1 MRPGRTS
8 TRTPRRSAVRW
19 SRLRVSPSSSGPTAR
34 TSFDARSS
42 MAWRPIAR
50 RRAAIASRT
59 STTTSSRRPDGPR
72 PALGQAPRQTATT
85 IRRAVNVVV
94 YVSDALRT
102 DHLGCYGSRWVNTKT
117 VDELAAGGVRYTQAI
132 SSAPWTA
139 PSTTSIVTGV
149 YAHHH
154 GYLHW
159 DATLEPSVE
168 TMFRAFG
175 AHGYEVGSFVFDT
188 NYLFKELP
196 EANVLGTSETLDGA
210 VEFLRANREKP
221 FLLYVHNWATH
232 MPYDIVHADR
242 KNWLAAKQEVIS
254 GIQSDSASAL
264 EAMREGNRTAVERQ
278 SEVLVASFLD
288 ELESLGLRESTVFAF
303 LSDHGESWGERFESK
318 DDVKGV
324 YHMHGATLHD
334 EIVHVPL
341 VLSAPGRLE
350 PAVVESQVRTA
361 DLVPTLLDLAGLP
374 ARETDGASLLEVDGD
389 RPAVI
394 AGTDMGTL
402 TKLAVRQPPWKLIV
416 HVESGEEEAYRLD
429 VDPRELSP
437 RDDVPAELRG
447 LVFQEL
453 ESAER
458 HELTEEEEAT
468 VAKRLSDLGYL

>member
-1 MRPGRTS
+1 
-8 TRTPRRSAVRW
+8 
-19 SRLRVSPSSSGPTAR
+19 
-34 TSFDARSS
+34 
-42 MAWRPIAR
+42 
-50 RRAAIASRT
+50 
-59 STTTSSRRPDGPR
+59 
-72 PALGQAPRQTATT
+72 
-85 IRRAVNVVV
+85 VNVVV

-102 DHLGCYGSRWVNTKT
+102 DHLGCYGARYVNTRT
-117 VDELAAGGVRYTQAI
+117 IDELAAGGIRYAQAI
-132 SSAPWTA
+132 SAAPWTA

-149 YAHHH
+149 YPHHH

-159 DATLEPSVE
+159 DAALDPSVE
-168 TMFRAFG
+168 TMFRAFS
-175 AHGYEVGSFVFDT
+175 AHGFEVASFVFDT
-188 NYLFKELP
+188 NYLFKDLP

-210 VEFLRANREKP
+210 VEWLRANREKP

-242 KNWLAAKQEVIS
+242 KNWLAAKQEVIE

-264 EAMREGNRTAVERQ
+264 EAMKERYRKAVERQ
-278 SEVLVASFLD
+278 SEVLVASFLE
-288 ELESLGLRESTVFAF
+288 ELESLGLRENTVFAF

-324 YHMHGATLHD
+324 YHMHGATLFD
-334 EIVHVPL
+334 EIVQVPL

-350 PAVVESQVRTA
+350 PAVVESQVRTV
-361 DLVPTLLDLAGLP
+361 DLVPTLLDLSGLP
-374 ARETDGASLLEVDGD
+374 ARETDGASLLDVDGD

-394 AGTDMGTL
+394 AGTDMGAL
-402 TKLAVRQPPWKLIV
+402 TKLAVRQPPWKLILD
-416 HVESGEEEAYRLD
+416 VESGEEEAYRLD
-429 VDPRELSP
+429 VDPRELSS

>member
-1 MRPGRTS
+1 M
-8 TRTPRRSAVRW
+8 
-19 SRLRVSPSSSGPTAR
+19 
-34 TSFDARSS
+34 
-42 MAWRPIAR
+42 
-50 RRAAIASRT
+50 
-59 STTTSSRRPDGPR
+59 
-72 PALGQAPRQTATT
+72 
-85 IRRAVNVVV
+85 NVVV

-102 DHLGCYGSRWVNTKT
+102 DHLGCYGARYVDTRT
-117 VDELAAGGVRYTQAI
+117 IDELASGGVRYAQAI
-132 SSAPWTA
+132 TAAPWTA
-139 PSTTSIVTGV
+139 PSTTSIVTGI
-149 YAHHH
+149 YPHHH

-168 TMFRAFG
+168 TMFRAFS
-175 AHGYEVGSFVFDT
+175 AHGFEVASFVFDT
-188 NYLFKELP
+188 NYLFTDLP

-210 VEFLRANREKP
+210 VEWLRASRDKP

-242 KNWLAAKQEVIS
+242 KNWLAAKQEVIA

-264 EAMREGNRTAVERQ
+264 EDMKEGYRKAVERQ

-288 ELESLGLRESTVFAF
+288 ELESLGLRENTVFAF
-303 LSDHGESWGERFESK
+303 LSDHGESWGERFASK

-324 YHMHGATLHD
+324 YHMHGATLFD

-350 PAVVESQVRTA
+350 PAVVEWQVRTV

-374 ARETDGASLLEVDGD
+374 ARESDGASLLEVDGD

-394 AGTDMGTL
+394 AGTDMGAL
-402 TKLAVRQPPWKLIV
+402 TKLAIRQPPWKLIL
-416 HVESGEEEAYRLD
+416 HVESGEEETYRLD

-437 RDDVPAELRG
+437 REDVPAELRG